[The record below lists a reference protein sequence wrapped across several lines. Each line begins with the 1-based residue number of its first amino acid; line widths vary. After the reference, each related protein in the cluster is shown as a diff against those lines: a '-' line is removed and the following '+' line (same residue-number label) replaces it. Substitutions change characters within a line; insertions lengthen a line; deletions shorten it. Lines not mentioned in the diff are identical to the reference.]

1 MARAATG
8 IWVGAS
14 YALGRDVPV
23 DGPYPHICG
32 INLTSRHTRERIR
45 LRRIDCAA
53 CTLVAAAA
61 EEEIRT

>member
-1 MARAATG
+1 MAG
-8 IWVGAS
+8 IWIGAS

-32 INLTSRHTRERIR
+32 ITLTSRHTHERIR

-53 CTLVAAAA
+53 CPPS
-61 EEEIRT
+61 ERT